1 MRQRLKVTARDNL
14 ETANEAHPVGQRKS
28 KAARCPTCGLHIAL
42 CVCPSMPHF
51 ALATKLLIV
60 QHHRERHKPTNTAR
74 IGLQMFAGA
83 QMVHYGARDTPMD
96 CDPLRRPDHDYILLF
111 PGDEALPLRDAPAPT
126 AGRTRMLM
134 VLDGTWH
141 QCSRMA
147 RRAPIV
153 AEMPRYTLP
162 DGPPSRW
169 RIRKAPRPE
178 ALSTFEAICRATSVL
193 SKDDPQDSFDHE
205 TVLSWFDMLVAR
217 MWQMRGTKPPRD
229 EP

>member
-1 MRQRLKVTARDNL
+1 
-14 ETANEAHPVGQRKS
+14 
-28 KAARCPTCGLHIAL
+28 
-42 CVCPSMPHF
+42 MPRF
-51 ALATKLLIV
+51 ALATKLLII

-74 IGLQMFAGA
+74 VGLQMFADA

-96 CDPLRRPDHDYILLF
+96 CAPLRRPEHDYILLF
-111 PGDEALPLRDAPAPT
+111 PGDEAHPLSDAPAPKP
-126 AGRTRMLM
+126 GRTRTLV

-147 RRAPIV
+147 RRAPTI

-178 ALSTFEAICRATSVL
+178 ALSTFEAICRATAVL
-193 SKDDPQDSFDHE
+193 NKDDLQDSFDLGAAL
-205 TVLSWFDMLVAR
+205 TWFDVLVAR
-217 MWQMRGTKPPRD
+217 MWQMRGTKQPPR